1 MSDKDN
7 FTSRSSS
14 LPRLRDEYDDD
25 DDHEIVIFEEEDD
38 DDNGL
43 PSYDEYDYYFE
54 HDNKTYNNQEL
65 PSGYTRSELA
75 QRVTFVR
82 SAKDDS
88 TGDFIRQ
95 EKELIWCLQNH
106 AEEAQPGVWSG
117 AWYFTYLFGEKEGRR
132 AWSEAQKRRMVQEC
146 GGKAMT
152 VDPNV
157 FGDMLQEKLKGN
169 RAFSRGQY
177 KTALD
182 CYLKAEYILG
192 GEGSGMFLVPH
203 QRDELVKIL
212 SNQAEVYLRMKKYE
226 KAMAQA
232 TAALQLDKRHQKSML
247 RRAKAVVYGAEHLAS
262 LDAMVEAMTAE
273 DLQFIIAT
281 KSQGAAEAQSLMDQ
295 IDAKV
300 KSR

>member
-132 AWSEAQKRRMVQEC
+132 VGR
-146 GGKAMT
+146 
-152 VDPNV
+152 
-157 FGDMLQEKLKGN
+157 
-169 RAFSRGQY
+169 
-177 KTALD
+177 
-182 CYLKAEYILG
+182 
-192 GEGSGMFLVPH
+192 
-203 QRDELVKIL
+203 
-212 SNQAEVYLRMKKYE
+212 
-226 KAMAQA
+226 
-232 TAALQLDKRHQKSML
+232 
-247 RRAKAVVYGAEHLAS
+247 GAEALSPPQVIESKLLVHAPNFS
-262 LDAMVEAMTAE
+262 YTFPWAC
-273 DLQFIIAT
+273 
-281 KSQGAAEAQSLMDQ
+281 K
-295 IDAKV
+295 
-300 KSR
+300 